1 MAIPLTSESAPA
13 PAALIDGD
21 PMLIVEPREGD
32 PKLVALVREA
42 DDSEVERGMVAAGGG
57 RKGKRAGYRLRCLRL
72 RHRRL
77 RATSGLPAVWRGTL
91 GAC

>member
-1 MAIPLTSESAPA
+1 VAIPLTSESARP

-21 PMLIVEPREGD
+21 RMSIVELLERD

-42 DDSEVERGMVAAGGG
+42 EDAEVAAGGG
-57 RKGKRAGYRLRCLRL
+57 RKGKRGRVPLRRLQL

-77 RATSGLPAVWRGTL
+77 RATSELPDV
-91 GAC
+91 